1 MLMVCYCVN
10 QQMSMLSGSSKQSS
24 FSVVIP
30 KNVFSLIWALIFTCM
45 TPNIDLLNV
54 SMCSK
59 MLYVSMFDTSYN
71 LILSSKNVLGTYLN
85 AWISFDNQLSSKLDL
100 TVDLMFAVKDKVLRR
115 FPFELM
121 ITSFFVT
128 DTFVM
133 KNIAVFVQGFISAS
147 RFFSIF

>member
-1 MLMVCYCVN
+1 
-10 QQMSMLSGSSKQSS
+10 
-24 FSVVIP
+24 
-30 KNVFSLIWALIFTCM
+30 M

-59 MLYVSMFDTSYN
+59 MFYVSMFDTSYN
-71 LILSSKNVLGTYLN
+71 LILSSKNVFGTYLN

>member
-1 MLMVCYCVN
+1 MLMVCYWVN

-45 TPNIDLLNV
+45 TPNIYLLNV

-71 LILSSKNVLGTYLN
+71 LILSSKNVFGTYLN